1 MRNNLRHCPDR
12 YPTSLID
19 RSRAPPPLC
28 ALGHAFKGPDG
39 KLHFRG
45 LVATT
50 DGKEMME
57 TSRVAPFTE
66 ADALKVGQEA
76 GAELKAKARPGFF
89 MW

>member
-1 MRNNLRHCPDR
+1 MP
-12 YPTSLID
+12 YPVSLA
-19 RSRAPPPLC
+19 S
-28 ALGHAFKGPDG
+28 GHAYKGPDG